1 MKSILLFL
9 ISFKLLWSVSFYGE
23 TRVLWNIPVTVSVW
37 AGQVDRAREA
47 VEKCFLKIKESAGR
61 LNYYDPRSEVSKI
74 NRNSGIRPVK
84 VSEETFHLIE
94 RAIEISRL
102 VDGAFDITVRP
113 LYALWDFRRK
123 RVPTSREIAEAK
135 ERVGYDLV
143 VLDRRRRTVF
153 LKKRG
158 MEIDLGGIL
167 KGFLADRCV
176 EVLKEM
182 KVSGGM
188 VAVGGD
194 LRVFGSRPGRG
205 VWRIGIKDPRGSGVI
220 AVLELREGAVSTSGD
235 YERFFLKGGKRYH
248 HIIDPRTGYPAK
260 GVWSATVVAG
270 EGVLADALSTALFV
284 LGVRRSAEVLR
295 SLATGFVLV
304 ERGGRIRTGGKL
316 KLIIPAP

>member
-1 MKSILLFL
+1 MKSILLFFV
-9 ISFKLLWSVSFYGE
+9 SFHLLWAVDFYGE
-23 TRVLWNIPVTVSVW
+23 TRVLWNVPVTVSVW
-37 AGQVDRAREA
+37 TSRADRARES
-47 VEKCFLKIKESAGR
+47 VERCFLRIKESAAR
-61 LNYYDPRSEVSKI
+61 LNYYDPRSEVARI

-84 VSEETFHLIE
+84 VSAETFHLIE
-94 RAIEISRL
+94 KALEISRM
-102 VDGAFDITVRP
+102 VGGAFDITVRP
-113 LYALWDFRRK
+113 LYALWDFRKK
-123 RVPTSREIAEAK
+123 RVPTSQEITKAK

-143 VLDRRRRTVF
+143 VLDRKRRTVF
-153 LKKRG
+153 LRKKG

-176 EVLKEM
+176 EILREM
-182 KVSGGM
+182 GVSGGM

-194 LRVFGSRPGRG
+194 IRVFGSRPGRD

-248 HIIDPRTGYPAK
+248 HIIDPRTGYPAR
-260 GVWSATVVAG
+260 GIWSATVVAK

-284 LGVRRSAEVLR
+284 LGIGRSAGILEK
-295 SLATGFVLV
+295 LATGFVVV
-304 ERGGRIRTGGKL
+304 EKGGRVRTGGKL